1 MSGEFLTIAVDGGAA
16 SGKSSTSQLLA
27 ARLGLL
33 YVNSG
38 AHYRAIT
45 SYCLE
50 KGLTSD
56 RPQDLEAP
64 LAALRIGTRI
74 DSETVIMLLDE
85 RSFDPE
91 DLTKA
96 EVNRRVS
103 QFSALP
109 LVRRILLDYQRT
121 LPELARKS
129 GFRGIVMEGRDI
141 GSVVLPEAPFK
152 FFLEASPRARAL
164 RRLKE
169 GITDSIIDRDTT
181 DSIRAIA
188 PLVCPPEAIR
198 IDNSKIPLEEVVE
211 RIARVL
217 QESSNN

>member
-33 YVNSG
+33 YVNTG

-45 SYCLE
+45 NYCL
-50 KGLTSD
+50 KNGLTSD

-74 DSETVIMLLDE
+74 DSETAVMLLDE

-96 EVNRRVS
+96 EVNRSVS

-109 LVRRILLDYQRT
+109 LVRRILLGYQRA
-121 LPELARKS
+121 LPEVARKS
-129 GFRGIVMEGRDI
+129 EFKGIVMEGRDI
-141 GSVVLPEAPFK
+141 GSVVLPDAQFK
-152 FFLEASPRARAL
+152 FFLEASPRTRTQ

-169 GITDSIIDRDTT
+169 GITDSVIDRDTT

-188 PLVCPPEAIR
+188 PLVCPPDAIR

-211 RIARVL
+211 WIARVL
-217 QESSNN
+217 QGSSKT